1 MIPENAPRAS
11 TADRRTDNRRS
22 AQGAVR
28 LTLAA
33 TELCGEIDNIS
44 KSGML
49 FFTDGELRVR
59 VEYQEE
65 GVTRQR
71 SARLVRVQ
79 RMRADHT
86 GWAIEF
92 DD

>member
-1 MIPENAPRAS
+1 M
-11 TADRRTDNRRS
+11 
-22 AQGAVR
+22 R
-28 LTLAA
+28 LTIDAA
-33 TELCGEIDNIS
+33 VLSGEVDNVS

-49 FFTDGELRVR
+49 LFTGNDLRVH

-92 DD
+92 D